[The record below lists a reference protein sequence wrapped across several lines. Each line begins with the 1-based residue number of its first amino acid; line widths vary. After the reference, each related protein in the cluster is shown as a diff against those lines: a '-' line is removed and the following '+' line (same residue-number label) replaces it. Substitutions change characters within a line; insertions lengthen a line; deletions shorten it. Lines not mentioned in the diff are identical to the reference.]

1 MNYHVIAL
9 LLTRVNAHYVNHRE
23 EKYPSSGSRTS
34 KISVINLSFS
44 AHTTEIVTST
54 TTTNDLSGLD
64 LKTGQKGIK
73 KCYYRQLEPTSNL
86 NSEEKLSH
94 NYLSI

>member
-23 EKYPSSGSRTS
+23 EKYPSSGSRTC

-44 AHTTEIVTST
+44 AHTTEIATST

-64 LKTGQKGIK
+64 LKKTGQKSIK
-73 KCYYRQLEPTSNL
+73 KCYYCQLEPSSNL
-86 NSEEKLSH
+86 NWAKR
-94 NYLSI
+94 